1 MLNKFY
7 CWIHRKLSRPDEQ
20 GEYSAGVWQNAV
32 RDEVIAL
39 SADASGKVLEVGC
52 GEGLLLLKLA
62 RLEAKLDIY
71 GIDIW
76 NDILVRAQSKLDK
89 NNIHNVKLSQ
99 ADATKLPFSDNFFD
113 RVICINVFFNL
124 PQEEMVLQTIKE
136 ISRVV
141 RKNGKIIVDIRNS
154 LNPLLYL
161 KYKFAKYYDS
171 TVKDLPLRTYSY
183 KKIVNYLEEN
193 NFKVIKKIEI
203 GFPKNSLAPIFVI
216 KAQRI

>member
-1 MLNKFY
+1 MLDKLYF
-7 CWIHRKLSRPDEQ
+7 WIHRKLSRPDEQ

-32 RDEVIAL
+32 RDKVMAL
-39 SADASGKVLEVGC
+39 SADAAGKVLEVGC

-62 RLEAKLDIY
+62 GLKPKLDIY

-76 NDILVRAQSKLDK
+76 NDILVRAQIKLDK
-89 NNIHNVKLSQ
+89 NNIQNVKLTQ
-99 ADATKLPFSDNFFD
+99 ADAAKLPFSDDFFD

-124 PQEEMVLQTIKE
+124 PREEMVLQTIKE

-141 RKNGKIIVDIRNS
+141 RRNAKIIVDIRNS
-154 LNPLLYL
+154 FNPLLYL
-161 KYKFAKYYDS
+161 KYKFAKYYDP

-183 KKIVNYLEEN
+183 KKIVKYLEMN

-203 GFPKNSLAPIFVI
+203 GFPYNNLAPIFVI
-216 KAQRI
+216 QAQRI